1 METLLL
7 QMLLLT
13 VHVKK
18 QMKVY
23 SYVVARDFGFAPNPF
38 HGYCTLATCKPQ
50 IRKNAAIGDIIIGIG
65 SGAKGS
71 AYKDRMI
78 FAMRVSE
85 ILTFDEY
92 WVDPKFQ
99 VKKPFMSGS
108 KKQMYGDN
116 IYHTSPETG
125 EMVQE
130 FSHHSLEDGSTNY
143 KNYNRD
149 VPGEKVLV
157 AEQFW
162 YFGNQAIE
170 IPSSLS
176 CLSEVKR
183 GHQVWKGQDFYC
195 AVSAWLE
202 SLNVSGFIGKPCRFS
217 RPFQWYGGE

>member
-1 METLLL
+1 MVTPP
-7 QMLLLT
+7 LLT
-13 VHVKK
+13 ALLMVHAKK

-38 HGYCTLATCKPQ
+38 HGFCTLATCKPK
-50 IRKNAAIGDIIIGIG
+50 IRKNAEIGDIIIGIG
-65 SGAKGS
+65 SGAQDS
-71 AYKDRMI
+71 AYKNRII
-78 FAMRVSE
+78 FAMIVSD
-85 ILTFDEY
+85 ILTYDEY
-92 WVDPKFQ
+92 WNDPRFAP
-99 VKKPFMSGS
+99 KKPFMGGS
-108 KKQMYGDN
+108 LKQMYGDN

-125 EMVQE
+125 MIVQE
-130 FSHHSLEDGSTNY
+130 FSHHSYDDGSTNY
-143 KNYNRD
+143 NNYNRD

-195 AVSAWLE
+195 AVRAWLE
-202 SLNVSGFIGKPCRFS
+202 SLNDSGFIGKPCKFS
-217 RPFQWYGGE
+217 EPFQWYGGE